1 MCDALMELMKDK
13 LDERERLGFSNGLSN
28 GSEQHLLSQIQK
40 KVEKGKSLSVI
51 ADELEETVDT
61 IRPLYERVQ
70 AELVTQK

>member
-13 LDERERLGFSNGLSN
+13 LDEREQQGFSN
-28 GSEQHLLSQIQK
+28 GSEQQLLSLIQK
-40 KVEKGKSLSVI
+40 KIQKGKSLSVI

>member
-13 LDERERLGFSNGLSN
+13 LDEREQLGS
-28 GSEQHLLSQIQK
+28 QQQLLSLIQK
-40 KVEKGKSLSVI
+40 KIQKGKRLSVI

-61 IRPLYERVQ
+61 IRPLYDRIK

>member
-1 MCDALMELMKDK
+1 MELMKDK
-13 LDERERLGFSNGLSN
+13 LDEREQQGFSN
-28 GSEQHLLSQIQK
+28 GSEQQLLSLIQK
-40 KVEKGKSLSVI
+40 KIQKGKSLSVI

>member
-1 MCDALMELMKDK
+1 M
-13 LDERERLGFSNGLSN
+13 
-28 GSEQHLLSQIQK
+28 HLLSQIQK

>member
-1 MCDALMELMKDK
+1 MIPALLCYGKK
-13 LDERERLGFSNGLSN
+13 KQGFSK
-28 GSEQHLLSQIQK
+28 QTKQKIQ
-40 KVEKGKSLSVI
+40 KGKSLSVI